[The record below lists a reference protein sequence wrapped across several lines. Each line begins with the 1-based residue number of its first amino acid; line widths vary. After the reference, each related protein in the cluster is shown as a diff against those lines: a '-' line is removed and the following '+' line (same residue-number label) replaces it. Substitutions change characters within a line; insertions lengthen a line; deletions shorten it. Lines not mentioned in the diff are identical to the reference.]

1 MRVNNFF
8 LVTLFW
14 PLYYWLMTYLE
25 LVLLAVGLCF
35 DTFAVS
41 ISGGMQ
47 TPQMISFQ
55 RVKVISVFGILQAM
69 FLFAGWAAGTFF
81 ASFINEWDHW
91 IAFVILLY
99 LGVKM
104 VYEGARHK
112 EDDDEQTA
120 DFLKLK
126 RLVMLAVATSI
137 DAVAVGVSLAF
148 MMLPAL
154 KICFAVLSTAAIT
167 ALASYIG
174 IKWGQALGTKIG
186 KKAEIAGSVIL
197 VAIGIKILVEH
208 LCF

>member
-14 PLYYWLMTYLE
+14 SLNYWLMTYLE

-41 ISGGMQ
+41 IGGGIQ
-47 TPQMISFQ
+47 TPQMTSLQ
-55 RVKVISVFGILQAM
+55 RVKAISVFGILQAM
-69 FLFAGWAAGTFF
+69 FLFAGWVAGTFF

-99 LGVKM
+99 LGGKM
-104 VYEGARHK
+104 VYEGASHK

-126 RLVMLAVATSI
+126 RLALLAVATSI

-148 MMLPAL
+148 ILLPAL
-154 KICFAVLSTAAIT
+154 KVGFAVLSTAVIT

-174 IKWGQALGTKIG
+174 VKWGQVLGTRIG
-186 KKAEIAGSVIL
+186 KKAEIAGGVIL
-197 VAIGIKILVEH
+197 VTIGIKILVEH

>member
-8 LVTLFW
+8 LVTLFYDFK
-14 PLYYWLMTYLE
+14 LLSMTYLE

-41 ISGGMQ
+41 IGGGIQ
-47 TPQMISFQ
+47 TPQMTSLQ
-55 RVKVISVFGILQAM
+55 RVKAISVFGILQAM
-69 FLFAGWAAGTFF
+69 FLFAGWVAGTFF

-99 LGVKM
+99 LGGKM
-104 VYEGARHK
+104 VYEGASHK

-126 RLVMLAVATSI
+126 RLALLAVATSI

-148 MMLPAL
+148 IL
-154 KICFAVLSTAAIT
+154 KVGFAVLSTAVIT

-174 IKWGQALGTKIG
+174 VKWGQVLGTRIG
-186 KKAEIAGSVIL
+186 KKAEIAGGVIL
-197 VAIGIKILVEH
+197 VTIGIKILVEH

>member
-1 MRVNNFF
+1 
-8 LVTLFW
+8 
-14 PLYYWLMTYLE
+14 
-25 LVLLAVGLCF
+25 
-35 DTFAVS
+35 
-41 ISGGMQ
+41 
-47 TPQMISFQ
+47 
-55 RVKVISVFGILQAM
+55 
-69 FLFAGWAAGTFF
+69 
-81 ASFINEWDHW
+81 
-91 IAFVILLY
+91 
-99 LGVKM
+99 M

-174 IKWGQALGTKIG
+174 VKWGQTLGTKIG

>member
-1 MRVNNFF
+1 MRVINF
-8 LVTLFW
+8 LLTLFYDFK
-14 PLYYWLMTYLE
+14 LLSMTYLE

-41 ISGGMQ
+41 IGGGIQ
-47 TPQMISFQ
+47 TPQMTSLQ
-55 RVKVISVFGILQAM
+55 RVKAISVFGILQAM
-69 FLFAGWAAGTFF
+69 FLFAGWVAGTFF

-99 LGVKM
+99 LGGKM
-104 VYEGARHK
+104 VYEGASHK

-126 RLVMLAVATSI
+126 RLALLAVATSI

-148 MMLPAL
+148 ILLPAL
-154 KICFAVLSTAAIT
+154 KVGFAVLSTAVIT

-174 IKWGQALGTKIG
+174 VKWGQVLGTRIG
-186 KKAEIAGSVIL
+186 KKAEIAGGVIL
-197 VAIGIKILVEH
+197 VTIGIKILVEH

>member
-14 PLYYWLMTYLE
+14 PSNYWLMTYLE

-41 ISGGMQ
+41 IGGGIQ
-47 TPQMISFQ
+47 TPQMTSLQ
-55 RVKVISVFGILQAM
+55 RVKAISVFGILQAM
-69 FLFAGWAAGTFF
+69 FLFAGWVAGTFF

-99 LGVKM
+99 LGGKM
-104 VYEGARHK
+104 VYEGASHK

-126 RLVMLAVATSI
+126 RLALLAVATSI

-148 MMLPAL
+148 ILLPAL
-154 KICFAVLSTAAIT
+154 KVGFAVLSTAVIT

-174 IKWGQALGTKIG
+174 VKWGQVLGTRIG
-186 KKAEIAGSVIL
+186 KKAEIAGGVIL
-197 VAIGIKILVEH
+197 VTIGIKILVEH

>member
-8 LVTLFW
+8 LVTLFYDFK
-14 PLYYWLMTYLE
+14 LLSMTYLE

-41 ISGGMQ
+41 IGGGIQ
-47 TPQMISFQ
+47 TPQMTSLQ
-55 RVKVISVFGILQAM
+55 RVKAISVFGILQAM
-69 FLFAGWAAGTFF
+69 FLFAGWVAGTFF

-99 LGVKM
+99 LGGKM
-104 VYEGARHK
+104 VYEGASHK

-126 RLVMLAVATSI
+126 RLALLAVATSI

-148 MMLPAL
+148 ILLPAL
-154 KICFAVLSTAAIT
+154 KVGFAVLSTAVIT

-174 IKWGQALGTKIG
+174 VKWGQVLGTRIG
-186 KKAEIAGSVIL
+186 KKAEIAGGVIL
-197 VAIGIKILVEH
+197 VTIGIKILVEH